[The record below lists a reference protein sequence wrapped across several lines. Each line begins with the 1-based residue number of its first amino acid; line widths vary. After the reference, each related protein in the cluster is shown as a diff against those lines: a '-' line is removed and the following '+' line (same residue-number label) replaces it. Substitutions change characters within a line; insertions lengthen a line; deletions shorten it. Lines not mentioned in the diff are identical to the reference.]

1 MTERARVMEATAMAA
16 TRAMARATAVVGE
29 RRRQWSKAK
38 GNGEGGKSDHDSKKR
53 AMA

>member
-1 MTERARVMEATAMAA
+1 MEATAMAA